1 MARDESIWRRWG
13 GLGLGFAALA
23 PKPVDGAVAD
33 GGWAP
38 LGGLTALR
46 AAAGRERSPKAVA
59 NRYAAV
65 LEAAGELVVHFDR
78 EGEVLEL
85 SEGVRGWLHS
95 ESREFLGSGLFR
107 HVHVADRPQFLQ
119 SFHDALRGEAVI
131 GATLRL
137 RSGLT
142 VRTEDGFDEPVFV
155 WGEIRMRRL
164 QDDPDGAAVVGVLRD
179 VSAVKD
185 METTLATTRAEAAIA
200 AAMKD
205 RLLANVSHEL
215 RTPLNA
221 ILGFS
226 EMLGDPALTPAEP
239 ERRQEYARIIN
250 TSAQH
255 LLSVVNLLLD
265 MSRIEAGK
273 FELAPATLCLQ
284 ELIGE
289 CCDMLRLKAEAGKV
303 KLVVDA
309 EPRPPLVADKR
320 ACRQILLNL
329 LSNAVKFT
337 PENGSVHVALHA
349 EAGGLRVEIQDTGI
363 GIAPEDLPHLGQP
376 FFQVRSG
383 YERHFEGAGLGLA
396 LVRGLVELHGGAVT
410 LESAPGAGTRVSL
423 LLPWDCRAVAR
434 AAETGAIRLET
445 APKAAD
451 VAGPASM
458 TWDCKER
465 RIA

>member
-1 MARDESIWRRWG
+1 MTS
-13 GLGLGFAALA
+13 
-23 PKPVDGAVAD
+23 
-33 GGWAP
+33 
-38 LGGLTALR
+38 LR

-284 ELIGE
+284 ELLGE
-289 CCDMLRLKAEAGKV
+289 CCDMLRL
-303 KLVVDA
+303 
-309 EPRPPLVADKR
+309 
-320 ACRQILLNL
+320 
-329 LSNAVKFT
+329 
-337 PENGSVHVALHA
+337 
-349 EAGGLRVEIQDTGI
+349 
-363 GIAPEDLPHLGQP
+363 
-376 FFQVRSG
+376 
-383 YERHFEGAGLGLA
+383 
-396 LVRGLVELHGGAVT
+396 
-410 LESAPGAGTRVSL
+410 
-423 LLPWDCRAVAR
+423 
-434 AAETGAIRLET
+434 
-445 APKAAD
+445 
-451 VAGPASM
+451 
-458 TWDCKER
+458 
-465 RIA
+465 